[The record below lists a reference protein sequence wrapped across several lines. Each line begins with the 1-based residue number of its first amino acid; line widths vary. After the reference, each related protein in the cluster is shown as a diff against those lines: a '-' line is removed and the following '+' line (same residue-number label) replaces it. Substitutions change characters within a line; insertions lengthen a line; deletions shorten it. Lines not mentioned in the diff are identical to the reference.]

1 MTKRHTQLTT
11 QDLRFYPT
19 ENLTDSD
26 DGGGLMVRDPLT
38 GADNELFT
46 PISDQARTLGQ
57 FNARSVHAAV
67 RVPSRAKLGGA
78 HVIISKPA
86 KAANVSHLL
95 YRGVK
100 YGERRRDI
108 IKRIAAYAV
117 ATIESRMTLLSTQ
130 SLGSRIV
137 QAYQRTDEPLPLVGD
152 VYCLRQDKRGY
163 PAEEQYIQVIRVS
176 SLNRTFT
183 DVASGKDFVRTV
195 VKLEL
200 STALT
205 SDFVGVD
212 YPSIGY
218 ADAPCKLRE
227 THIADGAQYYGVK
240 PLAAAIKAGV
250 QTLRVP
256 SLMEKLVPTS
266 QVETSHTDLTAA
278 GQQQLIFDAASGESV
293 LTRNMALNDAA
304 VLYAGN
310 AITPGSVRLVIGAV
324 TIGDR
329 GGTLYSG
336 ERAVG
341 TVDYARGELRFAET
355 VAYGWWTLYF
365 RPAAEFLQVADT
377 ASIGIAINNRSYNY
391 SMTILPVPAPG
402 SLLVSYRALTAA
414 APCAAARRDTAAA
427 PSTTAPAPSPSPA
440 ARCPMWAPRCSLPGA
455 RRRRCITAATAYR
468 RRRC

>member
-1 MTKRHTQLTT
+1 
-11 QDLRFYPT
+11 
-19 ENLTDSD
+19 
-26 DGGGLMVRDPLT
+26 
-38 GADNELFT
+38 
-46 PISDQARTLGQ
+46 
-57 FNARSVHAAV
+57 
-67 RVPSRAKLGGA
+67 
-78 HVIISKPA
+78 
-86 KAANVSHLL
+86 
-95 YRGVK
+95 
-100 YGERRRDI
+100 
-108 IKRIAAYAV
+108 
-117 ATIESRMTLLSTQ
+117 MTLLSTQ

-329 GGTLYSG
+329 GGTLYSAPSAPSITPVASCVLPRPSLMAG
-336 ERAVG
+336 GRCTSG
-341 TVDYARGELRFAET
+341 LRQSFSRWQT
-355 VAYGWWTLYF
+355 P
-365 RPAAEFLQVADT
+365 PAL
-377 ASIGIAINNRSYNY
+377 AS
-391 SMTILPVPAPG
+391 
-402 SLLVSYRALTAA
+402 
-414 APCAAARRDTAAA
+414 
-427 PSTTAPAPSPSPA
+427 PSTTAVTT
-440 ARCPMWAPRCSLPGA
+440 
-455 RRRRCITAATAYR
+455 TA
-468 RRRC
+468 